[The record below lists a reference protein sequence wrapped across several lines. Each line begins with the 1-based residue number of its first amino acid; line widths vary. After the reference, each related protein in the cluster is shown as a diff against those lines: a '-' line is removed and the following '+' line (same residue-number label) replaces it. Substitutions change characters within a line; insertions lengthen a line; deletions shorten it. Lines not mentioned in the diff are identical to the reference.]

1 MTNTI
6 LLQGGGIQDLLG
18 DPSMLM
24 ILSILLVFYF
34 FMIRPQMTKAKKE
47 RAFKE
52 SIEKGQ
58 KVVTSGGIHGK
69 ITDVAESTIDLEV
82 APNFRLKL
90 EKSAISME
98 ATQQYIKPVIEKKK

>member
-1 MTNTI
+1 MEG
-6 LLQGGGIQDLLG
+6 LQGLFG

-52 SIEKGQ
+52 SITKGS

-69 ITDVAESTIDLEV
+69 ITDIAESTIDLEV

-90 EKSAISME
+90 EKSAISMD
-98 ATQQYIKPVIEKKK
+98 ASKQYEKTDTEKKK

>member
-1 MTNTI
+1 ME
-6 LLQGGGIQDLLG
+6 GIQGLFG

-52 SIEKGQ
+52 SITKGA
-58 KVVTSGGIHGK
+58 KVVTNGGIHGK
-69 ITDVAESTIDLEV
+69 ITDIDENTIDLEV
-82 APNFRLKL
+82 APNFRIKM
-90 EKSAISME
+90 EKSAISMD
-98 ATQQYIKPVIEKKK
+98 ASQQYVKPETDKKK